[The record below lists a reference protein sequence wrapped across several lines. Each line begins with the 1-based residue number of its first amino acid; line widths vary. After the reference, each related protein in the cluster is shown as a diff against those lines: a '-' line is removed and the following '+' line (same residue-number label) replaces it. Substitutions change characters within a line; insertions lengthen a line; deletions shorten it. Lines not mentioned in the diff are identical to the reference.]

1 MSDLFGL
8 RGALILIGVLVVA
21 GVWASGVWRGRQT
34 QQARRLRPRRERSAA
49 DADSI
54 VLARQDHG
62 MDAADDLP
70 PAPAPAPGSRLHGK
84 RAKAKSGGRGLDAT
98 DLADRDLG
106 LSAGADLAPMTKGE
120 EAPEDLPSIQR
131 DPGSPTAAGRQ
142 QIALDF
148 EDAPSAGPEETAIL
162 VLNIES
168 PERPIAGN
176 DLVRAVTESGMRF
189 GAMDIFH
196 HPGLGNSSG
205 GQPVFSMAN
214 LFEPGTFD
222 IQRMDMFKTRGVSL
236 FMQLPVQGLDGQV
249 ACELFVGSAERIAGA
264 LGCRLFNQ
272 MHQALSADDID
283 DMRRTA
289 RRYRA
294 RH

>member
-8 RGALILIGVLVVA
+8 RGALILIGVLVVG
-21 GVWASGVWRGRQT
+21 GVWASGAWRGRQT
-34 QQARRLRPRRERSAA
+34 QQARRLRPRRDRSA

-62 MDAADDLP
+62 MDAADDP
-70 PAPAPAPGSRLHGK
+70 PPAPAPGSRSQGK
-84 RAKAKSGGRGLDAT
+84 RAKPKSGGRRVDAT

-106 LSAGADLAPMTKGE
+106 LSAGADLGPMTKGE
-120 EAPEDLPSIQR
+120 EAPRDLPSIQR
-131 DPGSPTAAGRQ
+131 DPGAPTAAGRQ

-196 HPGLGNSSG
+196 HPGLGNSTG
-205 GQPVFSMAN
+205 GEPVFSMAN

-249 ACELFVGSAERIAGA
+249 ACELFVSSAERIAGA